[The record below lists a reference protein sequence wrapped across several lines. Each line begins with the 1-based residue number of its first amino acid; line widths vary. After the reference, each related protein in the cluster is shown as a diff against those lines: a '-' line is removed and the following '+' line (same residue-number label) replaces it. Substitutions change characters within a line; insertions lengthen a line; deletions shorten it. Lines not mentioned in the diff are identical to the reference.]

1 MKTIQ
6 AEGLIACAWPGS
18 NLIGRGDGRGV
29 GRILFAVELFA
40 GQLRYVF
47 DDTAASTGVG
57 EASRQLL
64 IEAGDGRSLNDNRW
78 HDVAVVIVPGNSM
91 SSSDLQHTVHV
102 DNTTRTDGLPRS
114 TVFKAS
120 TSVASIV
127 ELFIGG
133 VTPGLYHS
141 LPRQVR
147 FVLQLHR
154 QSFHMNIIYRV
165 GQ

>member
-47 DDTAASTGVG
+47 DDAVAG

-64 IEAGDGRSLNDNRW
+64 IQAGDGRSLNDNRW

-91 SSSDLQHTVHV
+91 SRSDLQHTVHV

-114 TVFKAS
+114 TTFKAS

-141 LPRQVR
+141 LPRQVH
-147 FVLQLHR
+147 FVFQWC
-154 QSFHMNIIYRV
+154 
-165 GQ
+165 